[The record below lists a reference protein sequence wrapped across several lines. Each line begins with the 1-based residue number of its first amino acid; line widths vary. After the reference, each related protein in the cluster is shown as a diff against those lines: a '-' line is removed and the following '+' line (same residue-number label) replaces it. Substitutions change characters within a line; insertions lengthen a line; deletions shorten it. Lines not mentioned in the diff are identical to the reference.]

1 MGISDKIEVAMIA
14 INKKTTS
21 EIKVTILQIMVV
33 TIIEKIQFV
42 KCVRTTSFFDTKT
55 MVLLKNTID
64 DLLKKQNKIEVCS
77 YPKRGLMVVG

>member
-64 DLLKKQNKIEVCS
+64 DLLKKQNKIEVCR
-77 YPKRGLMVVG
+77 YLKRGLMVVG